1 MHEKTMKEITM
12 VANHISSIRS
22 FQDSFLHLI
31 RKVIDFDA
39 ACFTTIDPISFL
51 STGAFTDES
60 VEKIHPQLF
69 MNEFLEDDF
78 NKFKCLT
85 EHSPHVASLS
95 MATNGEQK
103 KSSRYRNIL
112 KPANFGD
119 ELRGVCM
126 SKGKCYGHLSLFRGS
141 TSPAFHIDDC
151 KYLATIV
158 PIAGEALK
166 KAVPIPFSEEKV
178 IGTGTGTII
187 VSEEFN
193 VLYWNQDG
201 SEWLSN
207 LRKYEQLN
215 IKEIPRPIR
224 AVCSKV
230 KANEYNVGCMN
241 REEKVCLPLA
251 YGHFLIIRASKLEHT
266 SSFQDGYI
274 VLFERARP
282 EEIFPLIMETYSF
295 TMREKQVIRKILT
308 GMSTKEL
315 AQEFCI
321 SIYTVQDHL
330 KSIFEKTGV
339 SSRNELVWEVF
350 SKFCFDATE

>member
-95 MATNGEQK
+95 MATNGEKK

-178 IGTGTGTII
+178 IGTGTII

-224 AVCSKV
+224 AVCSRV

>member
-1 MHEKTMKEITM
+1 MYEKTMKEITM
-12 VANHISSIRS
+12 IANRISSIKT
-22 FQDSFLHLI
+22 FQESFLHLI

-51 STGAFTDES
+51 STGAYTDPS

-78 NKFKCLT
+78 NKFKYLT

-112 KPANFGD
+112 KPASFGD

-126 SKGKCYGHLSLFRGS
+126 SKGNCFGHLSLFRGS
-141 TSPAFHIDDC
+141 TSPTFHIDDC
-151 KYLATIV
+151 KYLAAIV

-166 KAVPIPFSEEKV
+166 KALSIPFSEKKV
-178 IGTGTGTII
+178 IGTGTII
-187 VSEEFN
+187 VSEDFN
-193 VLYWNQDG
+193 LLYWNQEGND
-201 SEWLSN
+201 WLSN
-207 LRKYEQLN
+207 LRKNEQLH
-215 IKEIPRPIR
+215 IKEMPRPIR

-241 REEKVCLPLA
+241 REETVCIPLA
-251 YGHFLIIRASKLEHT
+251 YGHFLIVRASRLECT
-266 SSFQDGYI
+266 SSFQGGYV

-282 EEIFPLIMETYSF
+282 EEIFPLIMEAYSF
-295 TMREKQVIRKILT
+295 TTREKQVIRKILT

-315 AQEFCI
+315 AQELCI

-339 SSRNELVWEVF
+339 NSRNELVWEVF
-350 SKFCFDATE
+350 SKFCFDVDE